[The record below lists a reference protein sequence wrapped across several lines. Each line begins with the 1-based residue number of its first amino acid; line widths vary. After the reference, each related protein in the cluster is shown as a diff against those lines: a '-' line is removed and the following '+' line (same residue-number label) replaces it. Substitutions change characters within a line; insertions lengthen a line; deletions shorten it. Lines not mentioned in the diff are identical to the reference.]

1 MLGIMINVSINNKAG
16 IIGGTSALL
25 IITLSIPAGD
35 TILYVFAKVFETF
48 CGVFVAILVN
58 SDVDMVRE
66 WLKNKN
72 EKN

>member
-35 TILYVFAKVFETF
+35 TILYVFARVFETF

>member
-25 IITLSIPAGD
+25 IITLSMPAGD
-35 TILYVFAKVFETF
+35 TILYVFARVFETF

>member
-1 MLGIMINVSINNKAG
+1 MINVSINNKAG

-35 TILYVFAKVFETF
+35 TILYVFARVFETF

>member
-1 MLGIMINVSINNKAG
+1 MFRLITKAG

-35 TILYVFAKVFETF
+35 TILYVFARVFETF